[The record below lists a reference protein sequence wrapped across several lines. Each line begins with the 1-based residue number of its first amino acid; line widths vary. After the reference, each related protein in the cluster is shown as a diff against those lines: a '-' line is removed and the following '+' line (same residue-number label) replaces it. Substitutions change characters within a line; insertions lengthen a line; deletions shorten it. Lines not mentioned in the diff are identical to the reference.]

1 MVMKWMAAVMVFL
14 FCLVGIEIYRN
25 MELVKAGYTLQKLES
40 TWKNLEKQNGY
51 LKQKLSSSLSLRS
64 LESRAR
70 GDLGLGSPQEIRYIR
85 EDLLPAQSKS
95 IPFPLR
101 AWKGMKEMFG
111 KLRNL
116 LL

>member
-1 MVMKWMAAVMVFL
+1 MVFL

-25 MELVKAGYTLQKLES
+25 MELVKSSYDLQKLQS
-40 TWKNLEKQNGY
+40 TRKHLEKENGN
-51 LKQKLSSSLSLRS
+51 LKQELSSSLSLRS

-70 GDLGLGSPQEIRYIR
+70 GDLGLGSPQEIRFMR
-85 EDLLPAQSKS
+85 EDLLSMESRS
-95 IPFPLR
+95 ILFPFR
-101 AWKGMKEMFG
+101 IWKGIKEMFS

>member
-1 MVMKWMAAVMVFL
+1 MAMKWMAAVVVFL

-25 MELVKAGYTLQKLES
+25 IELVKSSYTVQKLQS
-40 TWKNLEKQNGY
+40 TRKNLEKENGD

-70 GDLGLGSPQEIRYIR
+70 GDLGLGSPQEIRFMR
-85 EDLLPAQSKS
+85 EDLLHKESKS
-95 IPFPLR
+95 IPFPFR
-101 AWKGMKEMFG
+101 IWKGIKEMFS